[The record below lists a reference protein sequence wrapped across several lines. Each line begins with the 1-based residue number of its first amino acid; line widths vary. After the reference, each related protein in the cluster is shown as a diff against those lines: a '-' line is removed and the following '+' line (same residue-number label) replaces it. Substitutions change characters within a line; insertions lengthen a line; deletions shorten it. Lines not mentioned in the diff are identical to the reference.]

1 MIDVDVDIQE
11 YISKIST
18 SFEKK
23 SKNQVMDVKSRKTN
37 VTSNLVFGS
46 TQGVARFQSGHYAFL
61 QLLFWNIFH
70 AKIVCIISALCQS

>member
-11 YISKIST
+11 YISKISI

-23 SKNQVMDVKSRKTN
+23 SMDAKSRKAN

-61 QLLFWNIFH
+61 QLLFWNIYH
-70 AKIVCIISALCQS
+70 TKIVCITSA